1 MMENRLLEELGRMPH
16 GARMTIRALLA
27 AMIEEYRDE
36 LENAEAEKLLRLQG
50 ATAALREVMRK
61 LDQTGE
67 H

>member
-16 GARMTIRALLA
+16 GARMTVRALLA

-36 LENAEAEKLLRLQG
+36 LENAEAEKIRRLQG